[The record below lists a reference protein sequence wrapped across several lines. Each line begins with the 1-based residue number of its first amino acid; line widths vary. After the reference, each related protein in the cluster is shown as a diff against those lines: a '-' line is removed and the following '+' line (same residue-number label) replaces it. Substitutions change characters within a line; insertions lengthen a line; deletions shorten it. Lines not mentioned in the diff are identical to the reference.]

1 MKPLHQLNPG
11 ERAFIV
17 DMKNPRLCE
26 KLLDMG
32 VFPGD
37 LVVMKENNAEQKSI
51 VVSINNRQYNI
62 YRKAAETIITNTVSF
77 EVNLN

>member
-1 MKPLHQLNPG
+1 MKPLHKLTPG

-26 KLLDMG
+26 KFLDMG

-37 LVVMKENNAEQKSI
+37 LVVMKENNADNKSI
-51 VVSINNRQYNI
+51 VVNINNKQYNI

-77 EVNLN
+77 EVCLN